1 MVKKRKKTVDI
12 VYLILALV
20 FCFLGLNFM
29 IIGATV
35 FGTIHGKM
43 KDAIEIEA
51 TITDISYMG
60 GGANDSH
67 NVYVS
72 YEFEGQQYDYVRL
85 NTYTSSMHEGD
96 TITVYIDD
104 NNPGEVI
111 GTGWSEF
118 IFLGVF
124 GGIGLVFFAIG
135 LIFVALIV
143 KKNRKIKW
151 LLENGQVIHG
161 TVTEIVFNTCVNV
174 NGRHPRVVYC
184 SYQDPGTGM
193 IYQFKSRNIYDSIT
207 NCIAIGDSIDIYVD
221 PENYAKNYVDV
232 DKPMERIVSYT

>member
-1 MVKKRKKTVDI
+1 MDTAKMNSVTEYMCTHEEVAKFFPGLIIRRMSWIDKLLHSAGLKYSFDVVFDETEDDMPTAYFIIQDFEDEKNEITMFLTNIRTIEFFGRTVCVDI
-12 VYLILALV
+12 YNVEDAVYK
-20 FCFLGLNFM
+20 M
-29 IIGATV
+29 ISA
-35 FGTIHGKM
+35 
-43 KDAIEIEA
+43 
-51 TITDISYMG
+51 
-60 GGANDSH
+60 DS
-67 NVYVS
+67 
-72 YEFEGQQYDYVRL
+72 
-85 NTYTSSMHEGD
+85 GD
-96 TITVYIDD
+96 
-104 NNPGEVI
+104 
-111 GTGWSEF
+111 
-118 IFLGVF
+118 
-124 GGIGLVFFAIG
+124 GIGLVFFAIG